1 MFVPSSMEGAET
13 YRSRVELYRARAKSF
28 LQEAEAA
35 NISERRRRHLLR
47 MAKKY
52 EQIADG
58 IERAQ
63 LGKG

>member
-1 MFVPSSMEGAET
+1 MEDLKT
-13 YRSRVELYRARAKSF
+13 YKSRVELYRARAKSF
-28 LQEAEAA
+28 LQEAEAVD
-35 NISERRRRHLLR
+35 ISERRRRHLLH

-58 IERAQ
+58 IECAQ